1 MDSTCTHFRFGRFFC
16 TRGFQFCFFE
26 SNFRPWF
33 WGRNLY
39 QKLLPTCRSTCV
51 KQSCRSCVQL
61 FFWSPL
67 GLATPLGILGP
78 YTEAVSSWQEGD
90 TFLSWCPAILCDLS
104 LTHLSAGMG
113 LKSESH
119 KRNLSN
125 LLCQLVDVWAGSPSR
140 MVKFGGAPLA

>member
-1 MDSTCTHFRFGRFFC
+1 MDSTSRISDLAVSSARVA
-16 TRGFQFCFFE
+16 
-26 SNFRPWF
+26 SNFAFSNPIF
-33 WGRNLY
+33 DPGFGVEICTKNCCQLVVPLVSSNL
-39 QKLLPTCRSTCV
+39 
-51 KQSCRSCVQL
+51 
-61 FFWSPL
+61 
-67 GLATPLGILGP
+67 A
-78 YTEAVSSWQEGD
+78 EAVSSWQEGD
-90 TFLSWCPAILCDLS
+90 TFLSWCPAVLCDLS